1 MNKVSPSLGT
11 LLLATLTGCSG
22 FQTQP
27 YVEPPTSAAS
37 AKVRIISNSDV
48 FGDPM
53 TGQCAP
59 KVRHEM
65 VSAGRFSSGKPLQN
79 YPQYPVSPPKLG
91 MPERTSAPLLS
102 LTPTIRMAEGRYEEV
117 VAEYRVP
124 ANVPFQFAT
133 FGAGAGTSLGR
144 GVYCA
149 ADARVYTLE
158 AGRDYEVT
166 IGMGAIGQGDN
177 VRPVCRFDV
186 RKLVAFGEGQG
197 RLTVPF
203 PLVGVVAPERVCD

>member
-27 YVEPPTSAAS
+27 YVEPPASATS
-37 AKVRIISNSDV
+37 AKVRVISNSDV

-79 YPQYPVSPPKLG
+79 YPQYPVSPPS
-91 MPERTSAPLLS
+91 SACPNEPPPLAQ
-102 LTPTIRMAEGRYEEV
+102 PHADHPHGRR
-117 VAEYRVP
+117 A
-124 ANVPFQFAT
+124 
-133 FGAGAGTSLGR
+133 L
-144 GVYCA
+144 
-149 ADARVYTLE
+149 
-158 AGRDYEVT
+158 
-166 IGMGAIGQGDN
+166 
-177 VRPVCRFDV
+177 
-186 RKLVAFGEGQG
+186 
-197 RLTVPF
+197 
-203 PLVGVVAPERVCD
+203 